1 VTPPLFPSL
10 SGQGWSVV
18 KTPTFSTRVAG
29 HSSGREVR
37 SSLYAHT
44 LYAFELT
51 FDGLDSAGAY
61 PALQAQSLQ
70 SLMGFWLSCGG
81 QFGTFLYVD
90 PTDCAAANQVI
101 ATGDGATTS
110 FVLGRSIGGYYEP
123 ASYVTSVSAV
133 TVGGAA
139 TSAFSLST
147 PNVLTLASAPA
158 SGAQIAASF
167 SFAFQCRFLDDQVEF
182 ENFMSGLWRAKGL
195 KFRQVR

>member
-90 PTDCAAANQVI
+90 PTDCAAVNQAI
-101 ATGDGATTS
+101 AVGDGATTS
-110 FVLGRSIGGYYEP
+110 FVLGRSIGGFYEP
-123 ASYVTSVSAV
+123 VSYVTSVSGV
-133 TVGGAA
+133 VVGGSA
-139 TSAFSLST
+139 TSAFSLSA
-147 PNVLTLASAPA
+147 PNVLTFASAPA

-167 SFAFQCRFLDDQVEF
+167 AYAFRCRFLDDQAEF